1 MRTGDDGVDAR
12 LRTGAM
18 TLARRH
24 VPRAVPG
31 SPADGPPPPVALTR
45 AVLADDAELMH
56 LAVRALLASIPGFT
70 LAGSAGS
77 VGAAEQLVRRAV
89 PDLLIC
95 ETEIRGQSGIGLAWW
110 VRTYRPRT
118 RVVFLAGRDDP
129 ALAQAALEAG
139 AQGYLLKSSPPEA
152 LAAALRQVT
161 AGRRVLDERLGFA
174 REISPEA
181 RRMDQVGLS
190 PRERDVL
197 AEVLS
202 GYGNKMIA
210 QRLHISEDTVKS
222 HMKAIFRKLGARDR
236 AHAVALAVGRAPLA
250 ADRDRPAAAGGQE
263 PPGPPAAP
271 VWGTG
276 R

>member
-1 MRTGDDGVDAR
+1 MGDDGVDAR
-12 LRTGAM
+12 LRT
-18 TLARRH
+18 
-24 VPRAVPG
+24 
-31 SPADGPPPPVALTR
+31 SALIR

-77 VGAAEQLVRRAV
+77 VGTAEQLIRRAA

-95 ETEIRGQSGIGLAWW
+95 ETDIRGQSGIGLTWW

-118 RVVFLAGRDDP
+118 RVVILTGQDEPSA
-129 ALAQAALEAG
+129 AQAALRAG
-139 AQGYLLKSSPPEA
+139 AQGYLLKSSPPDA
-152 LAAALRQVT
+152 LAAALQRVA
-161 AGRRVLDERLGFA
+161 AGHRVLDERLGYA
-174 REISPEA
+174 REVSPEA
-181 RRMDQVGLS
+181 RRMEQVGLS

-210 QRLHISEDTVKS
+210 GRLHISEDTVKS

-236 AHAVALAVGRAPLA
+236 AHAVALAVGR
-250 ADRDRPAAAGGQE
+250 DWPAAAAGRG
-263 PPGPPAAP
+263 AP
-271 VWGTG
+271 VLPAPAWGTG

>member
-1 MRTGDDGVDAR
+1 MDVR
-12 LRTGAM
+12 LRSGAM
-18 TLARRH
+18 TLARRQ
-24 VPRAVPG
+24 VARAAPG
-31 SPADGPPPPVALTR
+31 GPADGPPPPPALTR
-45 AVLADDAELMH
+45 AVLADDEELMH

-77 VGAAEQLVRRAV
+77 VGAAEQLVRRAA

-95 ETEIRGQSGIGLAWW
+95 ETDIRGQSGIGLAWW

-118 RVVFLAGRDDP
+118 RVAILTSRDEP
-129 ALAQAALEAG
+129 PLAQSALQAG
-139 AQGYLLKSSPPEA
+139 VQGYLLKSSPPEA
-152 LAAALRQVT
+152 LAAALQQIA
-161 AGRRVLDERLGFA
+161 AGRRVLDERLGYA

-181 RRMDQVGLS
+181 RRMEKVGLS

-250 ADRDRPAAAGGQE
+250 ADRGWPAASGAG
-263 PPGPPAAP
+263 
-271 VWGTG
+271 

>member
-1 MRTGDDGVDAR
+1 MGDDGVDAR
-12 LRTGAM
+12 LRT
-18 TLARRH
+18 
-24 VPRAVPG
+24 
-31 SPADGPPPPVALTR
+31 SALIR

-77 VGAAEQLVRRAV
+77 VGAAEQLIRRAA

-95 ETEIRGQSGIGLAWW
+95 ETDIRGQSGIGLTWW

-118 RVVFLAGRDDP
+118 RVVILTGQDEPSA
-129 ALAQAALEAG
+129 AQAALRAG
-139 AQGYLLKSSPPEA
+139 AQGYLLKSSPPDA
-152 LAAALRQVT
+152 LAAALQRIA
-161 AGRRVLDERLGFA
+161 AGHRVLDERLGYA
-174 REISPEA
+174 REVSPEA
-181 RRMDQVGLS
+181 RRMEQVGLS

-202 GYGNKMIA
+202 GFGNKMIA

-250 ADRDRPAAAGGQE
+250 VDRDWPAAAAGQS
-263 PPGPPAAP
+263 AP
-271 VWGTG
+271 VLPAPAWGTG